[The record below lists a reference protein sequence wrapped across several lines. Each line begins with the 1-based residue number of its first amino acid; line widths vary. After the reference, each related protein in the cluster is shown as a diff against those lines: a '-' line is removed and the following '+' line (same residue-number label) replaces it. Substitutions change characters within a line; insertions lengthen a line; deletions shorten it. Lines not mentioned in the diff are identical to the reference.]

1 MKKILALILLAAPC
15 VAFAAAA
22 WDGTEKTAVRADGKI
37 SNGDRPAARSAVAA
51 PVPGDNAPLGR
62 TPGENVRTITG
73 TVLSDNDSTALVG
86 ATCKLLSE
94 GRMVGAATANAD
106 GHFALGTDLRT
117 RLTVEISMVGYSPTE
132 IMIEEGS
139 KDISLGTIY
148 LNEGIALGEV
158 VVTGNARVNASG
170 RTILFPSSADVK
182 ASSSTIA
189 LFQKLPLDGLEAN
202 PINRTLTV
210 DGGSPMILI
219 NGVPSTMEDVQS
231 LQAKDISKVEFSRI
245 TPARYADQGYSGFLN
260 ITLKTRADGGTVYLW
275 GRSALNTAFMD
286 GNFNF
291 THHQGPSQFT
301 LGYSPSWRNYHDV
314 FDSKAESL
322 IAPDF
327 MVSLEDNDRNPFNYH
342 YHNVRLKYDFIP
354 NSRTLFSATLRAMP
368 NYNRSR
374 MEGRVSD
381 SELGQYSYSNL
392 TSNDLFN
399 PSLDLFFRYDF
410 NDRNSLELEAVGTT
424 SSSKY
429 RYSSLYDFGAAREDY
444 TTDADSRRNS
454 LISEISYVHNFSDNA
469 SLSAGYQNTYSHSR
483 NTYLTSDYSPVLKEN
498 NNYVYAKYGQSVG
511 KVYFSLSTG
520 AKLFWVEN
528 DLNKRHFIRN
538 LSSANVSWNISG
550 NWSIAGAF
558 NYSPGIPSLTALTD
572 YPQQKTPYL
581 VANGNP
587 DLKMSETLSYRII
600 PSFQY
605 KKFNASLNLSY
616 QATNNQV
623 IDEMHYLGDKLFLQ
637 QSNNIKKGFNT
648 GGDLDLR
655 ISDVA
660 GFGANVTLGFRHY
673 SSKGV
678 DWSHHLNTF
687 SSSFTLWWSKDPF
700 TVSYWRRIPGK
711 YLFGYYENRDENG
724 DSLDVEYKP
733 NSHWTIVA
741 GWWYM
746 FEKKGTKY
754 PVWSY
759 SAVNPYS
766 LERHINNNGNMI
778 VFSVSYNADFG
789 SIFRSGKR
797 SLNNSDN
804 SSSLFTM

>member
-1 MKKILALILLAAPC
+1 MKKILALILLAAPGM
-15 VAFAAAA
+15 AFAATA
-22 WDGTEKTAVRADGKI
+22 WAETEKTAVRADGKI
-37 SNGDRPAARSAVAA
+37 SNEDWPAAHSAVTA
-51 PVPGDNAPLGR
+51 PVSEDNPPLGR
-62 TPGENVRTITG
+62 TPREHLRTITG

-94 GRMVGAATANAD
+94 GRMVGAAIANAD
-106 GHFALGTDLRT
+106 GHFALGTDLKT

-158 VVTGNARVNASG
+158 VVTGSARVNANG

-189 LFQKLPLDGLEAN
+189 LFQKLPLAGLEAN

-231 LQAKDISKVEFSRI
+231 LQAKDISKVEFSRV

-314 FDSKAESL
+314 FDSKTESL

-327 MVSLEDNDRNPFNYH
+327 MVNLEDNDRNPFNYH
-342 YHNVRLKYDFIP
+342 NHNVRLKYDFIP

-368 NYNRSR
+368 NYNKRR
-374 MEGRVSD
+374 TEGRVSD
-381 SELGQYSYSNL
+381 SELGEYSYSNQTL
-392 TSNDLFN
+392 NDVFN

-410 NDRNSLELEAVGTT
+410 NDKNSIELEAVGTT
-424 SSSKY
+424 SNSKY
-429 RYSSLYDFGAAREDY
+429 RYSSLYDFGATWKDY
-444 TTDADSRRNS
+444 TMDADSRRNS

-520 AKLFWVEN
+520 AKLFWMEN

-538 LSSANVSWNISG
+538 LSSANVSWKISG
-550 NWSIAGAF
+550 SWNLAGAF
-558 NYSPGIPSLTALTD
+558 AYSPGIPSLTALTD
-572 YPQQKTPYL
+572 YPQQQTPYL
-581 VANGNP
+581 LVNGNP
-587 DLKMSETLSYRII
+587 DLKVSETLSYQII

-605 KKFNASLNLSY
+605 KKFNASLNLRYRTIS
-616 QATNNQV
+616 NQV
-623 IDEMHYLGDKLFLQ
+623 IDETFYIGDELFIQ
-637 QSNNIKKGFNT
+637 QSNNIKRGEVASGALNLT
-648 GGDLDLR
+648 

-660 GFGANVTLGFRHY
+660 GFGANVLLGYFHY
-673 SSKGV
+673 SSKGMT
-678 DWSHHLNTF
+678 WRHHLNTF
-687 SSSFTLWWSKDPF
+687 DANFTMWWNKGPL
-700 TVSYWRRIPGK
+700 TISYWRKIPGK
-711 YLFGYYENRDENG
+711 YLSGYYEGRDENG
-724 DSLDVEYKP
+724 DALSVEYKP
-733 NSHWTIVA
+733 NSRWTIEA

-754 PVWSY
+754 PMWSY

-766 LERHINNNGNMI
+766 LERHIKNNGNMI
-778 VFSVSYNADFG
+778 VLSVSYNADFG